1 MPHGRELF
9 SSAGSLPDAKA
20 SPLAYAFPNVL
31 SFFDP
36 PWFVAAL
43 LLFAV
48 AASLLLAVGLHDR
61 VAAVFLWYVWACLFG
76 RNPLIG
82 NPGLPVLGLPAAR
95 PRLPAEGAL
104 RLARGAGAERPWRRL
119 AFPPDLFAVAW
130 ILMAVGYSY
139 SGLTK
144 LASPSWTDGSA
155 LARVLDNPLARPG
168 FIREAVAQMPDLL
181 LRAGTWGALLLE
193 ALFAPLALLRRA
205 RPWLWLTLLG
215 LHLSLI
221 LLIDVADLS
230 LGMVMLHLFTFDPA
244 WVRGK
249 DGPVERLFYDGSC
262 ALCHG
267 AVRFVLAEDPEGRVL
282 AVRAPRERG
291 LPRRRS
297 RRRSGSACP
306 TASWFPRPT
315 GACSRDRRECCTSSS
330 ASAAVWR
337 VLAILGRLV
346 PAGLR
351 DAAYDLV
358 ARVRYRFFGRK
369 DDACPFIPAALRGRF
384 DL

>member
-1 MPHGRELF
+1 M
-9 SSAGSLPDAKA
+9 
-20 SPLAYAFPNVL
+20 
-31 SFFDP
+31 
-36 PWFVAAL
+36 AAL

-61 VAAVFLWYVWACLFG
+61 VAAVFLWYVWACLVG
-76 RNPLIG
+76 RNPLIA
-82 NPGLPVLGLPAAR
+82 NPGLPYLGFLLLAHACLPKAPYGSLAAR
-95 PRLPAEGAL
+95 GRNDPG
-104 RLARGAGAERPWRRL
+104 GGWR
-119 AFPPDLFAVAW
+119 FPPDLFAVAW

-221 LLIDVADLS
+221 LLIDFADLS

-249 DGPVERLFYDGSC
+249 AGPVERLFYDGSC

-282 AVRAPRERG
+282 RFAPLESEAFRAAVPEGQRVG
-291 LPRRRS
+291 LPDSIVVSTADGRLLTRS
-297 RRRSGSACP
+297 SGVLHILE
-306 TASWFPRPT
+306 RL
-315 GACSRDRRECCTSSS
+315 GG
-330 ASAAVWR
+330 VWR

-346 PAGLR
+346 PSGLR
-351 DAAYDLV
+351 DAAYDVV